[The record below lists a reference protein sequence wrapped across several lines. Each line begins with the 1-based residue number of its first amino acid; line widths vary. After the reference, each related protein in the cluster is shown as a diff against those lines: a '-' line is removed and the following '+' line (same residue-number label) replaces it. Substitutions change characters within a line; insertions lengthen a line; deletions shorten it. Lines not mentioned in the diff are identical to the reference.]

1 MLLKIAVWKKKDITP
16 SNIIDNFNFHKKE
29 DMFMQD
35 NVMKVHA
42 KCTMAKHDF
51 HNHESM
57 ST

>member
-1 MLLKIAVWKKKDITP
+1 LWFAKKKGVTP
-16 SNIIDNFNFHKKE
+16 PNIIDNSDFHKKE

-42 KCTMAKHDF
+42 KCTMPKHDF
-51 HNHESM
+51 HNHAHK